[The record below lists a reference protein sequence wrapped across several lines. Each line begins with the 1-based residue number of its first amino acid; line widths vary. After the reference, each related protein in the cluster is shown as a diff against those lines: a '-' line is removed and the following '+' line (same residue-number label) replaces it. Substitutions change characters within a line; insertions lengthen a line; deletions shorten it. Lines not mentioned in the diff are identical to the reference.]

1 MEKNK
6 IQKQNIMFK
15 IKRIMERVNVIAII
29 DTGKNQVIE
38 QIWFDM
44 FKCTLEIFF
53 YIIQLD
59 FFPRTFFHLLE
70 AH

>member
-53 YIIQLD
+53 LHYSVGFLSKNV
-59 FFPRTFFHLLE
+59 FFTC
-70 AH
+70 

>member
-38 QIWFDM
+38 QI
-44 FKCTLEIFF
+44 
-53 YIIQLD
+53 
-59 FFPRTFFHLLE
+59 
-70 AH
+70 